1 MLFRASIIRKMP
13 PSIILGLMG
22 SAPSGGFSSSEQ
34 LSSLLTLAAK
44 HNINDVDTA
53 RAYSSS
59 TGSAEALLGS
69 VDKSLTSKF
78 RIDTKAPAF
87 VPGSLSADNITNNCA
102 LSLKELKE
110 EKCHYYY
117 LHGPDNKTPYK
128 EKVDA
133 LAKLYSEGKFEEWGV
148 SNISPDEVRNMYDYC
163 KEKGYPTPK
172 VYQGVYNPLHR
183 SAETG
188 LLPLLR
194 ELDIKFYSYS
204 PLAGGLFAKSIEQ
217 VLHPEKGSRYDQM
230 KFFGGMYL
238 SNPKMVDGV
247 RTLAKSCEEK
257 GLTLLEATLRWLR
270 WHSGLAEKDG
280 IIVGASSV
288 GQLEQT
294 VKYVDGVEL
303 EEEVAAAFENLW
315 DQIKEAPLPAWITA
329 EAAKAGKMEP
339 VKKV

>member
-1 MLFRASIIRKMP
+1 MP
-13 PSIILGLMG
+13 PSFVLGLMG
-22 SAPSGGFSSSEQ
+22 SAPSGGLSSSEQ
-34 LSSLLTLAAK
+34 LSALLTLAAK
-44 HNINDVDTA
+44 HNINDLDTA

-59 TGSAEALLGS
+59 MGSAEALLGS

-87 VPGSLSADNITNNCA
+87 VPGSLSAENITSNCA

-110 EKCHYYY
+110 DKCHYYY
-117 LHGPDNKTPYK
+117 LHGPDDKTPYK

-133 LAKLYSEGKFEEWGV
+133 LAKLYSEGKFENWGV
-148 SNISPDEVRNMYDYC
+148 SNISPDELRNMYDYC

-172 VYQGVYNPLHR
+172 VYQGIYNPVHR

-188 LLPLLR
+188 LFPLLK
-194 ELDIKFYSYS
+194 ELNVRFYAYS

-230 KFFGGMYL
+230 KVFGGMYS
-238 SNPKMVDGV
+238 SNPTMVDGIRELA
-247 RTLAKSCEEK
+247 RTCEGN

-270 WHSGLAEKDG
+270 WHSGLGENHG

-288 GQLEQT
+288 SQLEQT
-294 VKYVDGVEL
+294 VEYVGGEKLDK
-303 EEEVAAAFENLW
+303 EVAEAFEKLW
-315 DQIKEAPLPAWITA
+315 DQVKENPLPAWISA
-329 EAAKAGKMEP
+329 AAAKSGKLEP
-339 VKKV
+339 EKKV